1 MEGACVQLKS
11 LWGGSVACKCA
22 AWAWE
27 RSGRWRGAQPAPSP
41 AFTLT
46 GQGGSV
52 LGLSLPRQGVGGHS
66 SLTPFTPCLF
76 PQVTRVPV
84 ESCEQYESCELCLG
98 SRDPHCGW
106 CVLHNM

>member
-1 MEGACVQLKS
+1 MCCLGLGEEWVMVRVVGDVF
-11 LWGGSVACKCA
+11 
-22 AWAWE
+22 
-27 RSGRWRGAQPAPSP
+27 P
-41 AFTLT
+41 LT
-46 GQGGSV
+46 GQGEPV
-52 LGLSLPRQGVGGHS
+52 LALSLPCQGGQS
-66 SLTPFTPCLF
+66 SLSPFTHACS

>member
-1 MEGACVQLKS
+1 MV
-11 LWGGSVACKCA
+11 
-22 AWAWE
+22 
-27 RSGRWRGAQPAPSP
+27 GAQTAPCICLLSNGVG
-41 AFTLT
+41 AV
-46 GQGGSV
+46 GQGESHLWQG
-52 LGLSLPRQGVGGHS
+52 LGMDTAGKHAARPPSLPACS
-66 SLTPFTPCLF
+66 